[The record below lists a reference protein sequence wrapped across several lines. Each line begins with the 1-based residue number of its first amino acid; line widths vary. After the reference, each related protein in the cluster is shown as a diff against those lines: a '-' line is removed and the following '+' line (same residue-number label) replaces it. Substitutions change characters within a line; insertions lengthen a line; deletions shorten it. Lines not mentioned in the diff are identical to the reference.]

1 MEESQTQ
8 ILRRKLTKTTM
19 TLTLILPGKQWRG
32 KQSGWPGLGLTQPT
46 GELLSNAPLSFWATV
61 LIRTATRFEEIAV
74 STCHSHSKQP
84 VPGSDHPAD
93 SSSAALVP

>member
-19 TLTLILPGKQWRG
+19 TLTLILHGKQWRG

-46 GELLSNAPLSFWATV
+46 GKLLSNALLFWATV
-61 LIRTATRFEEIAV
+61 LIHTATRFEEIAA
-74 STCHSHSKQP
+74 STCHSHSRQP
-84 VPGSDHPAD
+84 VPDSGHPTD
-93 SSSAALVP
+93 NSSAALVP